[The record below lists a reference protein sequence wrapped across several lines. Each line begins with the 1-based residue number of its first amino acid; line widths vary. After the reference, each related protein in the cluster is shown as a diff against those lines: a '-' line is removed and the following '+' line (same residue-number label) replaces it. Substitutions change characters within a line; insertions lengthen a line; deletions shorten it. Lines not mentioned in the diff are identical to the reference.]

1 MVENIDEILKAEK
14 ALLMSQ
20 DQLENALEMANLAS
34 WEFKL
39 SNNQYLFNDRFYTM
53 LGTSADMEGGYTM
66 SAEDYFNKF
75 IHPDDI
81 QFISEGMKK
90 SLETGGSVFGTEL
103 EHKIIRRDGK
113 TLNMVVRIRIVKA
126 TENHDSFAYGTIQDV
141 TERKKI
147 EEELKESE
155 EKFREV
161 FYNANDAM
169 FLHQLEDKYPGNF
182 QEVNDLAC
190 ESLGYTREEL
200 SRMGPRDIDHPKNI
214 SRIPLNMEKLFNE
227 QKTTFETLHLTKDDK
242 SLPVEINA
250 HLFTMRGEK
259 YILSIARDIRE
270 RKKREKALEETER
283 NYRDLVNN
291 SSVGVFKTNIN
302 GDIIFVNFAMV
313 NIFHYESVEEMMD
326 HNIKELYKNPEDR
339 LRLIHKLQKEYKVTD
354 YQMETIGK
362 NGQTVNVLVSAIL
375 EDNIL
380 SGMFMDVTARK
391 KAEDALRKSENL
403 YRTIFENTGAA
414 TIIYN
419 KDGIITMMNSETEH
433 LSGYSREEVEGH
445 MNWMKFVYPEDIE
458 LMICYHQQREEN
470 PELAPSQYETRFTN
484 RKGEIINAQ
493 ITVDKIPGVQ
503 EYISSIVDIT
513 EQKKQNEDLK
523 WELEVNQALNKLY
536 TPLVSKQTSL
546 EDIADTIL
554 FESLKLTG
562 STMGF
567 VGEII
572 PDTHDMAVLSTIPSM
587 PHKEHHGSFLKLMED
602 EISDGLMGHSLNIK
616 EGFFT
621 NNAPFHPAYI
631 DSHGLEVKNFLS
643 VPVMLKEELVGM
655 ISISNSTRDYTEKD
669 LEAILRL
676 THFYTMALQK
686 VRGEK
691 ELKNSLAEKEVLLR
705 EIHHRVKNNMQI
717 ISSLLNLQI
726 QFEDLD
732 ETVGVLKE
740 SQGRVKSMAIIHEK
754 LYQSSS
760 LDNINF
766 REYIEKL
773 ILDIFYSYG
782 IINSSIESVLDI
794 KDINLNIDTAIPL
807 GLIINE
813 LVTNSVK
820 YAFPKLN
827 GRISIK
833 LKSNQDQME
842 LTIADNGIGIPGG
855 VDLESSKTLGLQLVN
870 SLVNQLEG
878 KLELDISNGTQF
890 KIIFKQLEYKNRI

>member
-14 ALLMSQ
+14 ALMMSQ

-53 LGTSADMEGGYTM
+53 FGTSADMEGGYTM

-169 FLHQLEDKYPGNF
+169 FLHKLEDKYPGNF

-190 ESLGYTREEL
+190 ESLGYTRKEL
-200 SRMGPRDIDHPKNI
+200 TRMGPRDIDHPKNI

-242 SLPVEINA
+242 SLPVEINT

-414 TIIYN
+414 TIIYD

-458 LMICYHQQREEN
+458 LMIHYHQQR
-470 PELAPSQYETRFTN
+470 
-484 RKGEIINAQ
+484 
-493 ITVDKIPGVQ
+493 
-503 EYISSIVDIT
+503 
-513 EQKKQNEDLK
+513 
-523 WELEVNQALNKLY
+523 
-536 TPLVSKQTSL
+536 
-546 EDIADTIL
+546 
-554 FESLKLTG
+554 
-562 STMGF
+562 
-567 VGEII
+567 
-572 PDTHDMAVLSTIPSM
+572 
-587 PHKEHHGSFLKLMED
+587 
-602 EISDGLMGHSLNIK
+602 
-616 EGFFT
+616 
-621 NNAPFHPAYI
+621 
-631 DSHGLEVKNFLS
+631 
-643 VPVMLKEELVGM
+643 
-655 ISISNSTRDYTEKD
+655 
-669 LEAILRL
+669 
-676 THFYTMALQK
+676 
-686 VRGEK
+686 
-691 ELKNSLAEKEVLLR
+691 
-705 EIHHRVKNNMQI
+705 
-717 ISSLLNLQI
+717 
-726 QFEDLD
+726 
-732 ETVGVLKE
+732 
-740 SQGRVKSMAIIHEK
+740 
-754 LYQSSS
+754 
-760 LDNINF
+760 
-766 REYIEKL
+766 
-773 ILDIFYSYG
+773 
-782 IINSSIESVLDI
+782 
-794 KDINLNIDTAIPL
+794 
-807 GLIINE
+807 
-813 LVTNSVK
+813 
-820 YAFPKLN
+820 
-827 GRISIK
+827 
-833 LKSNQDQME
+833 
-842 LTIADNGIGIPGG
+842 
-855 VDLESSKTLGLQLVN
+855 
-870 SLVNQLEG
+870 
-878 KLELDISNGTQF
+878 
-890 KIIFKQLEYKNRI
+890 

>member
-1 MVENIDEILKAEK
+1 MVENIDEVLKAEK
-14 ALLMSQ
+14 ALIMSQ
-20 DQLENALEMANLAS
+20 VQLENALEMANLAS
-34 WEFKL
+34 WEFNL
-39 SNNQYLFNDRFYTM
+39 SNHEYLFNDRFYSM
-53 LGTSADMEGGYTM
+53 FGTSADMEGGYTM

-75 IHPDDI
+75 IHPDNI
-81 QFISEGMKK
+81 QFISEAMKK
-90 SLETGGSVFGTEL
+90 SLETGESVFGTEL
-103 EHKIIRRDGK
+103 EHKIVRADGK
-113 TLNMVVRIRIVKA
+113 TRNMVVRIKIIKA
-126 TENHDSFAYGTIQDV
+126 TENHDTFAYGTIQDV

-169 FLHQLEDKYPGNF
+169 FLHKLEDKHPGNF
-182 QEVNDLAC
+182 LEVNDLAC

-200 SRMGPRDIDHPKNI
+200 TRMGPRDIEHPENI

-270 RKKREKALEETER
+270 LKKAEKVLEETER
-283 NYRDLVNN
+283 NYRDLVDN

-302 GDIIFVNFAMV
+302 GDITFVNYAMV
-313 NIFHYESVEEMMD
+313 NIFHYDSVEDMME
-326 HNIKELYKNPEDR
+326 HNINELYKNPEDR
-339 LRLIHKLQKEYKVTD
+339 LRLVNKLQKEHKVTD
-354 YQMETIGK
+354 YQVESVGK

-375 EDNIL
+375 EADTL
-380 SGMFMDVTARK
+380 SGIFMDVTARK

-414 TIIYN
+414 TIIYD
-419 KDGIITMMNSETEH
+419 KDGIITMMNSETEK

-458 LMICYHQQREEN
+458 LMIHYHQQREDD

-493 ITVDKIPGVQ
+493 ITVDKIPGVM

-554 FESLKLTG
+554 YESLKLTG

-572 PDTHDMAVLSTIPSM
+572 PDTDDMAVLSTIPSIT
-587 PHKEHHGSFLKLMED
+587 HKEHQAPFLKLNED
-602 EISDGLMGHSLNIK
+602 EISEGLMGHSLDIK
-616 EGFFT
+616 DGFFT
-621 NNAPFHPAYI
+621 NQAQSHPTYL

-643 VPVMLKEELVGM
+643 VPVLLKEELVGL

-686 VRGEK
+686 VRDEK

-782 IINSSIESVLDI
+782 ILNSSIESVLDI
-794 KDINLNIDTAIPL
+794 NAIYLNIDTAIPL

-820 YAFPKLN
+820 YAFPKLS
-827 GRISIK
+827 GKISIK
-833 LKSNQDQME
+833 LKSNHDQME
-842 LTIADNGIGIPGG
+842 LTIADNGIGIPEG
-855 VDLESSKTLGLQLVN
+855 VDLENSKTLGLQLVN

-878 KLELDISNGTQF
+878 KLALDISNGTQF
-890 KIIFKQLEYKNRI
+890 KIIFKELEYKNRI